1 MRALVERWRGGRALL
16 RWLLGSPLAN
26 LRVLAT
32 ANDRKQAQEIV
43 MKRSQRVLATCRI
56 TVEVSG
62 IPPLPGTGCVLVYNE
77 TSFAD
82 VFAFSAIMWQHIDRA
97 AAADVYASIPFAR
110 AASRRAG
117 IALVPR
123 GDRAGTDRLLTEMVD
138 AVKAGERVAWGG
150 EGRLSGCDNVLR
162 FKVGA
167 SLIAIRAGAPLVPV
181 TFHGGHK
188 VIPLGSLRAR
198 PGTIR
203 VHFGPPLSTAGLSED
218 AARELSDR
226 AQAVVTA
233 KYAELAST
241 RRQTESPFTERS
253 T

>member
-1 MRALVERWRGGRALL
+1 MRALMEMWRGGCAQL
-16 RWLLGSPLAN
+16 RWLLGTPLAN

-32 ANDRKQAQEIV
+32 ASDRRQAQEIV
-43 MKRSQRVLATCRI
+43 MQRSQRALATCRI

-62 IPPLPGTGCVLVYNE
+62 IPPLPGTGCVVVYNE

-97 AAADVYASIPFAR
+97 AAADVYAWIPFAR

-123 GDRAGTDRLLTEMVD
+123 GDRAGTDRLLTEMVE
-138 AVKAGERVAWGG
+138 AAKAGERVAWGG
-150 EGRLSGCDNVLR
+150 EGRLSGRDTVLR

-167 SLIAIRAGAPLVPV
+167 SLIAIRAGVPLVPV
-181 TFHGGHK
+181 TFHGGHQA
-188 VIPLGSLRAR
+188 IPLGSLRAR
-198 PGTIR
+198 PAVIR
-203 VHFGPPLSTAGLSED
+203 VRFAPPLSTAGLGED

-226 AQAVVTA
+226 AQAVVIAT
-233 KYAELAST
+233 YAELASA
-241 RRQTESPFTERS
+241 
-253 T
+253 

>member
-1 MRALVERWRGGRALL
+1 MRTLMEVWRGGYALL
-16 RWLLGSPLAN
+16 RWLLGAPFAN

-32 ANDRKQAQEIV
+32 ADSRKQAQEVV
-43 MKRSQRVLATCRI
+43 MQGSRRALATCRI
-56 TVEVSG
+56 TVAVSG
-62 IPPLPGTGCVLVYNE
+62 SPPLSGAGCVLVYNE

-82 VFAFSAIMWQHIDRA
+82 VFAFSAVMWPYIDRA
-97 AAADVYASIPFAR
+97 AAADVYAWIPFAR

-123 GDRAGTDRLLTEMVD
+123 GDRIGTERLLTEMVE

-150 EGRLSGCDNVLR
+150 EGRLSGCDEVLR

-181 TFHGGHK
+181 TFHGGHQT
-188 VIPLGSLRAR
+188 IPLGSLRAR
-198 PGTIR
+198 PGAIR
-203 VHFGPPLSTAGLSED
+203 VHFGPPLSTAGLGED

-226 AQAVVTA
+226 AQAVVTST
-233 KYAELAST
+233 YAELASK
-241 RRQTESPFTERS
+241 
-253 T
+253 